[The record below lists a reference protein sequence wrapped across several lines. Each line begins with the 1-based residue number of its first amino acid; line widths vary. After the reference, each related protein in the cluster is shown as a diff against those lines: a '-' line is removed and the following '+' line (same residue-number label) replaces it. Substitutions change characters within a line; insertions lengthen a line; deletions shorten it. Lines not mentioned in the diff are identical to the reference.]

1 VVGASAKRQRLI
13 RWVRRYP
20 IIASLVL
27 ATAYL
32 LGAFSQSGD
41 GLLPKAVVI
50 TALYLFV
57 GLVPLGFIIAF
68 IWVGRLGDIEKEKG
82 RTSNTFGYADPFD
95 LPSQVMHGYKL
106 ALITDRKPTLTGL
119 TGDRYLAD
127 AAAKCSVNKEHIPP
141 AADCE
146 CGFYAYK
153 ELADAQFE
161 LSINPGAFLLD
172 VDLFGIGFT
181 YQGGYRAESQVVNYL
196 SIPKRC
202 MRCRILPV
210 KVFVTSYKL
219 GFEDSSWWQ
228 WQIRCGLCSASF
240 KDSDRLSI
248 AQMAERLSVAII

>member
-13 RWVRRYP
+13 SWVRKYP
-20 IIASLVL
+20 LIAISVL
-27 ATAYL
+27 AVAYL
-32 LGAFSQSGD
+32 LGGFSQSD
-41 GLLPKAVVI
+41 DSLIPKSVV
-50 TALYLFV
+50 TTFLYLFV

-68 IWVGRLGDIEKEKG
+68 IWVGRLGDIEKEQG
-82 RTSNTFGYADPFD
+82 RTSKTFGYNDPFD
-95 LPSQVMHGYKL
+95 LPSEVMHGYKL
-106 ALITDRKPTLTGL
+106 ALITGRNPTLTGL

-141 AADCE
+141 VADCE

-196 SIPKRC
+196 AIPKRC

-219 GFEDSSWWQ
+219 GFEDNSWWQ
-228 WQIRCGLCSASF
+228 WQIRCGLCSSSF
-240 KDSDRLSI
+240 KAEDKLSI
-248 AQMAERLSVAII
+248 EQMARQLSVAII

>member
-1 VVGASAKRQRLI
+1 MVGASEKRQKLI

-20 IIASLVL
+20 IIALVVL

-32 LGAFSQSGD
+32 LGGFSQSD
-41 GLLPKAVVI
+41 GGLIPKAVII

-68 IWVGRLGDIEKEKG
+68 IWVGRLGDVEKEQT

-95 LPSQVMHGYKL
+95 LPSEIMHGYKL

-127 AAAKCSVNKEHIPP
+127 SAAKCSVNKEHIPP
-141 AADCE
+141 VADCE

-161 LSINPGAFLLD
+161 LSIYPGAFLLD

-181 YQGGYRAESQVVNYL
+181 HQGGYRAESQVVNYL

-202 MRCRILPV
+202 MNCRILPV

-219 GFEDSSWWQ
+219 GFEDTPWWQ
-228 WQIRCGLCSASF
+228 WQIRCGVCASTF
-240 KDSDRLSI
+240 KPIDKLSI
-248 AQMAERLSVAII
+248 AEMAKQLSIEIN